1 MYLFK
6 KMSGT
11 RALLIVFLGLSSSIA
26 SLAQEL
32 NCRVVVDDQRIQTTD
47 RAIFRDME
55 RSFQNF
61 MNTRKWTDDFFEP
74 EERINCNIVITL
86 TGNPAINSYEATAQ
100 VQSSRPVYNTGY
112 ESLMLNFADRDF
124 IFEYTES
131 QPLDFSPNT
140 FGTNLVSMLA
150 FYAYVVI
157 GIDYDSYAKLGG
169 TPHFQRAFDILNLAQ
184 STSIKG
190 WQQFDSNRNRYWLI
204 ENLTNKQV
212 EPFREEFY
220 NYHRL
225 GLDVFLEKPEE
236 ARNNVLGLLKK
247 LQEIERLR
255 PNSII
260 KISFFDSKTD
270 EIINIFKQSTPAQK
284 REAFDICSKIEP
296 SNTDK
301 FREMLSN

>member
-1 MYLFK
+1 MSTIKILLLVLF
-6 KMSGT
+6 GICCQV
-11 RALLIVFLGLSSSIA
+11 AGY
-26 SLAQEL
+26 AQEL

-47 RAIFRDME
+47 RAIFQDME

-61 MNTRKWTDDFFEP
+61 MNNRKWTDDFFQP

-86 TGNPAINSYEATAQ
+86 TSNPAINSYEATAQ
-100 VQSSRPVYNTGY
+100 VQSSRPVHNTGY

-150 FYAYVVI
+150 FYAYIII
-157 GIDYDSYAKLGG
+157 GTDYDSFSKLGG
-169 TPHFQRAFDILNLAQ
+169 NPYFQQAFDILNLAQ

-204 ENLTNKQV
+204 ENLTNKQM

-225 GLDVFLEKPEE
+225 GLDVFLEKPDE
-236 ARNNVLGLLKK
+236 ARSNVLNLLKK